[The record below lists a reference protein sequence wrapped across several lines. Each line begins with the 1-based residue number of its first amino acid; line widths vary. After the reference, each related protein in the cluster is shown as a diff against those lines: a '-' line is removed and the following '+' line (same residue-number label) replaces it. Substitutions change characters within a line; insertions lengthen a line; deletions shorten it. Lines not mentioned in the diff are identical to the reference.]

1 MITGTQPTLGQ
12 TYGGATLAVP
22 ATHGVLVKLTGND
35 LVTPCTGATD
45 KPFQILTDDYRNYQD
60 ARSSGWQAN
69 NLCTGQINGLGQT
82 SNFIAANV
90 TGGVQL
96 GIDAT
101 TGFLCALPNGGTV
114 VGKAIAVTGGVL
126 HYQLLLTA

>member
-1 MITGTQPTLGQ
+1 MITGTQPT
-12 TYGGATLAVP
+12 
-22 ATHGVLVKLTGND
+22 
-35 LVTPCTGATD
+35 
-45 KPFQILTDDYRNYQD
+45 
-60 ARSSGWQAN
+60 
-69 NLCTGQINGLGQT
+69 LGQT